1 MEGLLLFCIDFGRAG
16 FFIACLPDLLGRD
29 PFYPYFSPFIVIMK
43 YRIGLLVTC
52 LVLCVGLG
60 LSLSKRGGGDVSGSP
75 EEKKILIGFS
85 MDEIRGPRW
94 HKDRSALLARAAEL
108 GAEVSIQVANS
119 NDAKQIQDIQSLITQ
134 GVDVMV
140 IIPHDGAA
148 MAKGVELAHE
158 AGIPTISYDR
168 LITGTDKLD
177 LYVTFDNVKVGEL
190 QANYLVEKLKDV
202 PNPKIVRLLGSK
214 SDNNAFLFKEG
225 QDNVLMPLVEAGKI
239 EIIHEDWCEN
249 WEGKNAKR
257 VVNAAITKHGKDFHA
272 ILASAD
278 VLSNGASKALE
289 EEGLSGRVLL
299 TGQDADLVACQRIV
313 QGTQDQTVYKP
324 IPELAKMAADMAYKL
339 ATGKPIVVSASID
352 NGTAEI
358 PMNMADIVSVTAE
371 NMMETVVADGFHSQ
385 EDVYKTSAN

>member
-1 MEGLLLFCIDFGRAG
+1 
-16 FFIACLPDLLGRD
+16 
-29 PFYPYFSPFIVIMK
+29 MK
-43 YRIGLLVTC
+43 YRIGLLMTC

-60 LSLSKRGGGDVSGSP
+60 LSLSKRGGGDSV
-75 EEKKILIGFS
+75 EAATDKKILIGFS

-94 HKDRSALLARAAEL
+94 HKDRSALLARAEEL

-190 QANYLVEKLKDV
+190 QAQYIVDTLKNV
-202 PNPKIVRLLGSK
+202 PHPKIVRLLGSK

-225 QDNVLMPLVEAGKI
+225 QDNILMPLVEAGKL

-272 ILASAD
+272 ILSSAD

-299 TGQDADLVACQRIV
+299 TGQDADLVACQRII
-313 QGTQDQTVYKP
+313 QGTQSQTIYKP
-324 IPELAKMAADMAYKL
+324 IPELAKMAAEMAYNL
-339 ATGKPIVVSASID
+339 AKGKPVIVSAGVD
-352 NGTAEI
+352 NGSARI
-358 PMNMADIVSVTAE
+358 PMTMADIVSVTAE

-385 EDVYKTSAN
+385 EEIYKSSSN

>member
-1 MEGLLLFCIDFGRAG
+1 
-16 FFIACLPDLLGRD
+16 
-29 PFYPYFSPFIVIMK
+29 MK

-60 LSLSKRGGGDVSGSP
+60 LSLSKRGGGSESGAKA
-75 EEKKILIGFS
+75 EKKILIGFS

-94 HKDRSALLARAAEL
+94 HKDRSALVKRAEEL

-148 MAKGVELAHE
+148 MAKGVELAHQ

-225 QDNVLMPLVEAGKI
+225 QDKVLMPLVAAGKI

-257 VVNAAITKHGKDFHA
+257 VVNAAITKYGKDFHA

-278 VLSNGASKALE
+278 VLSNGAAKALE
-289 EEGLSGRVLL
+289 EEGLSGRILL

-313 QGTQDQTVYKP
+313 QGTQSQTVYKP
-324 IPELAKMAADMAYKL
+324 IPELAKMAAEMAYNL
-339 ATGKPIVVSASID
+339 ATGKPIVVPASID
-352 NGTAEI
+352 NKSAMI

-371 NMMETVVADGFHSQ
+371 NMMETVVADGFHTQ
-385 EDVYKTSAN
+385 EEIYKTSSN